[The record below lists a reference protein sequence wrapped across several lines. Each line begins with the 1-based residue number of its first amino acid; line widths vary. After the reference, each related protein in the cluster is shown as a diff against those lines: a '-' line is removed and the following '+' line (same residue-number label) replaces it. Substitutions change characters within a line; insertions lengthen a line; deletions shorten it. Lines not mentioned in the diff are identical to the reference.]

1 MLHAGLTGSIAVG
14 KSFVLHVFA
23 ELGCH
28 TIDADMIARE
38 VVRHGTPGLRA
49 IVAAFGDAVLDA
61 SGNLDRDALGKIIF
75 NDDAKRLRLNAIL
88 HPLIINRQR
97 ALQSEWEQ
105 TSPDGVS
112 VVEAALIV
120 ETGGKQRFDKL
131 IVVHCHPEVQL
142 RRLMTRNAMSEAE
155 ARRRIAAQMQQREK
169 MLHADFTI
177 DSSSGFDETREQTM
191 RVYNDL
197 KSFVTVNGKW

>member
-14 KSFVLHVFA
+14 KSFVLRVFA
-23 ELGCH
+23 ELGCY
-28 TIDADMIARE
+28 TADADMIARE

-49 IVAAFGDAVLDA
+49 IVAAFEDAVLDEG
-61 SGNLDRDALGKIIF
+61 GNLDRDALGKIIF
-75 NDDAKRLRLNAIL
+75 NDEAKRLRLNRIL

-105 TSPDGVS
+105 ISPAGVS

-131 IVVHCHPEVQL
+131 VVVHCRPEIQL
-142 RRLMTRNAMSEAE
+142 RRLMTRNATSEAE
-155 ARRRIAAQMQQREK
+155 ARRRIAAQMPQREK

-177 DSSSGFDETREQTM
+177 DSSDGFDDTREQTM
-191 RVYNDL
+191 RVYNAL
-197 KSFVTVNGKW
+197 KSLVMV